1 MFDWSA
7 FVFPTMALVKD
18 DAIAIYGVDDHTEPH
33 DFMVLSIKRSPKE
46 FFEILELFG
55 DSDRSV
61 EVARG

>member
-1 MFDWSA
+1 
-7 FVFPTMALVKD
+7 MALVKD